1 MSGLRYNKDIWLEI
15 EEKLKLGVSKAQITR
30 DYGISRHSIWI
41 HEKKKLAKI
50 EETKKKSFWDKI
62 LGR

>member
-1 MSGLRYNKDIWLEI
+1 MSGRRFSKEIWIEI
-15 EEKLKLGVSKAQITR
+15 EQKLAEGVSKAQITR